1 MHFSLIAAQDMEVI
15 EFSRAQFLVME
26 KEAPEIAERIMTHVM
41 EKVRVQYATER
52 RLDCTALHCTAPRCT
67 AQLCDQPVTVTVQQ
81 HGPVGQPSDLSQA
94 YAYYVY
100 LRGRSQA
107 RTLDELA
114 PFLTIF

>member
-1 MHFSLIAAQDMEVI
+1 MQ
-15 EFSRAQFLVME
+15 
-26 KEAPEIAERIMTHVM
+26 
-41 EKVRVQYATER
+41 R
-52 RLDCTALHCTAPRCT
+52 RLDWTALHCTAPRCT